1 MGSEQSTAAQ
11 GVQGVAGTQSRRPP
25 SDARLYRGNT
35 IAVPDSAVRNS
46 SQIVTEEAFAAHTDS
61 RPCSP
66 PISVCSDSDL
76 PYISYTDR
84 PIGDSPKLRNKG
96 AQARLT
102 RANTSATSRK
112 VSLPRG
118 KIRPGSTAHNIVVVK
133 AAAKEGGIEKDP
145 DILRLQSIPMFLPV
159 MRGTLSLPANRD
171 PEVLERLQPVHL
183 SNMCRRVQVH
193 YSVMANRVATD
204 QAQLTTKVKEID
216 SEIGRIHS
224 AMCERQKLYASYA
237 ENFSKLHTIS
247 QQLSRCNAILNETIA
262 SAEALNNFLEIEDRL
277 EPFVW
282 TTH

>member
-1 MGSEQSTAAQ
+1 MGSEQSTA
-11 GVQGVAGTQSRRPP
+11 GQGVAATPARRPP
-25 SDARLYRGNT
+25 SEARLYRGNT
-35 IAVPDSAVRNS
+35 IAVPDSALRNS
-46 SQIVTEEAFAAHTDS
+46 SQIVAEEAVAAHTDS

-84 PIGDSPKLRNKG
+84 PIGDSPKIRSKG
-96 AQARLT
+96 PQARLT
-102 RANTSATSRK
+102 RANTSATTK
-112 VSLPRG
+112 KASLPRG

-133 AAAKEGGIEKDP
+133 AATKEGGIEKDP

-171 PEVLERLQPVHL
+171 PEVMERLQPVHL
-183 SNMCRRVQVH
+183 NNMCRRVQAH
-193 YSVMANRVATD
+193 YSVMANRVAAD
-204 QAQLTTKVKEID
+204 QAQLTAKVKEID
-216 SEIGRIHS
+216 GEIGRMHGV
-224 AMCERQKLYASYA
+224 MCERQKTFSTYA
-237 ENFSKLHTIS
+237 EHFAKLHSVS

-262 SAEALNNFLEIEDRL
+262 SAEVLNNFLEIEDRL